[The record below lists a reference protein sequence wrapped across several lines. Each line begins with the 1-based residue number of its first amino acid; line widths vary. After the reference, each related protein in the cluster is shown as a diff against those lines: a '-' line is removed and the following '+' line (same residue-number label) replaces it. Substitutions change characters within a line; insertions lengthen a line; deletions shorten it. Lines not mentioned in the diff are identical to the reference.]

1 MGPATVY
8 RSSKGLSFELSG
20 VFVLVQE
27 VNEKNYAASCLAS
40 PGLGMGQI
48 TRYFWKMMKW
58 NSNHKS
64 IIDSRI
70 ISFLLYICTLVKF
83 KLSKS
88 LTLDNG
94 TDFAGSHFQTAH
106 AITFNDCIR
115 CVQTKASHY
124 SEDDGKYSPALKHR
138 DP

>member
-1 MGPATVY
+1 
-8 RSSKGLSFELSG
+8 
-20 VFVLVQE
+20 
-27 VNEKNYAASCLAS
+27 
-40 PGLGMGQI
+40 
-48 TRYFWKMMKW
+48 MKSI
-58 NSNHKS
+58 SNPKS

-70 ISFLLYICTLVKF
+70 ISFLLCICTLVKF

-106 AITFNDCIR
+106 AITFNDPFR
-115 CVQTKASHY
+115 CVQTKAAHN